1 MDLLQQ
7 SQRSIPKMV
16 RRLED
21 FCEYRLRKL
30 DSFSPEERK
39 FHRKLTAAFQYI
51 KGAFKKDGRNF

>member
-1 MDLLQQ
+1 
-7 SQRSIPKMV
+7 MV